1 MSEGEGARSN
11 RMESKESLQRRD
23 RVPIFLLE
31 FFVYFCQLMS
41 EGERERRNLFRIRK
55 LEELDSS

>member
-23 RVPIFLLE
+23 RVPIFLFE
-31 FFVYFCQLMS
+31 FFVYIYQLMS
-41 EGERERRNLFRIRK
+41 EGERLEKEPFPNPKARRVG
-55 LEELDSS
+55 